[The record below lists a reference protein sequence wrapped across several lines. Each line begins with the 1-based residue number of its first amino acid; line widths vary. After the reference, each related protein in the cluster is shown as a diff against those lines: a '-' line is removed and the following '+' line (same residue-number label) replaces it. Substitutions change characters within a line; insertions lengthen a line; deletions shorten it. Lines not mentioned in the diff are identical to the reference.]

1 MLKLSLKKF
10 ILHSLALFLL
20 FTLTGCS
27 ISAISPDIRNQDLPQ
42 TWNTNIST
50 EKVSNVWLS
59 DFNDDELQVQVIRAI
74 ENNYQLAEQAARVD
88 EARQQVIVSGADRF
102 PELSLAFDASRR
114 RSVFFNGLTPVL
126 GNYEFGANLN
136 WEIDIWG
143 KLNEAQK
150 QASLNLLSAQASFTD
165 ARYQLAA
172 NVSRA
177 WFNVISASQLLSLFQ
192 ERLSNLE
199 VDRDI
204 IERGFRQGL
213 NSALDV
219 YLTRATVDQ
228 QRSRVA
234 EQEQQLLEN
243 RVALQLL
250 LADYP
255 DAQFE
260 INKTLPVIE
269 SEIPAGLPSELMERR
284 PDLQQAWMNLLAT
297 DAGLA
302 VAHKQRFPRLSLT
315 ASVSEA
321 TPIIADL
328 LSGGPLAWSLLG
340 NLTHPLFNAGRLK
353 ALEGQAR
360 ARVVQAEHQYLNQ
373 LYTAFAEVENAISRD
388 VSLKVQHQATLEAEE
403 NAEAALTL
411 SFEQYQRGIVTYTT
425 VLESQRRAFD
435 TQSTVIGLRNQL
447 LQNRISLYLALG
459 GDFGSN

>member
-1 MLKLSLKKF
+1 LKNF
-10 ILHSLALFLL
+10 ILHSRALVLSFALSA
-20 FTLTGCS
+20 CS
-27 ISAISPDIRNQDLPQ
+27 ITAISPGISEQGLPP
-42 TWNTNIST
+42 TWNTDISS
-50 EKVSNVWLS
+50 EQVSDAWLS
-59 DFNDDELQVQVIRAI
+59 EFNDDELRVQVSRAI

-88 EARQQVIVSGADRF
+88 EARQQVTVSGADRF

-143 KLNEAQK
+143 KLSDAQK
-150 QASLNLLSAQASFTD
+150 QASLNLLSAQASFT
-165 ARYQLAA
+165 AAQYQLVA

-177 WFNVISASQLLSLFQ
+177 WFNVISASQLLNLFR

-213 NSALDV
+213 NNALDV

-228 QRSRVA
+228 ERARVA
-234 EQEQQLLEN
+234 RQEQQLQEN

-255 DAQFE
+255 DGQFE

-269 SEIPAGLPSELMERR
+269 TGIPAGLPSELVERR

-321 TPIIADL
+321 SPVIVDL

-340 NLTHPLFNAGRLK
+340 NLTQPLFNAGRLR

-373 LYTAFAEVENAISRD
+373 LYVAFAEVENAISRD
-388 VSLKVQHQATLEAEE
+388 VSLQAQYQATLEAEE
-403 NAEAALTL
+403 NAVAALTL

-425 VLESQRRAFD
+425 VLEAQRRAFD
-435 TQSTVIGLRNQL
+435 TQSTVIDLRNQL

-459 GDFGSN
+459 GDFDTR